1 MLDVLEYIKKDN
13 SLDNL
18 THTVV
23 YGKDIYFIQYFEQL
37 IKQKYDAKTY
47 WADDLDYENLK
58 SITTSKSIFN
68 KKTVIIIKNFT
79 ELLNKLKKE
88 NLDFIRKTQNILIFE
103 EYEDLT
109 EKDIKAIQN
118 ILGDI
123 NILTSK
129 QKKPDYLKS
138 LIQKKFKKEGV
149 ELSQDT
155 INELLN
161 IIGTD
166 SLNLKNETDKL
177 LVLAKSVPITK
188 EILAKTLVK
197 EPRDEAFSIVDA
209 LIKQDVNKALS
220 IFYDS
225 VKLGQHPLLTLGF
238 IQKQFMN
245 MYLAFKMNV
254 SFDEA
259 CKILNVIHPFQK
271 NILSKQLSIV
281 NKDKLFSIV
290 KALQKADMSI
300 KYYFNDPV
308 EVLEKLIIDIGLILK
323 S

>member
-18 THTVV
+18 KHTVV

-37 IKQKYDAKTY
+37 IKQKYDTKTY
-47 WADDLDYENLK
+47 WADELDYENLRNI
-58 SITTSKSIFN
+58 ITSRNIFN
-68 KKTVIIIKNFT
+68 KKIVIIIKNFT

-88 NLDFIRKTQNILIFE
+88 NLDFIKKTQNILIFE

-109 EKDIKAIQN
+109 EKDIKAVQN

-138 LIQKKFKKEGV
+138 LIQKKFKKEGID
-149 ELSQDT
+149 LNQDI

-177 LVLAKSVPITK
+177 LILSKSMPITK
-188 EILAKTLVK
+188 EALSRALVK
-197 EPRDEAFSIVDA
+197 EPKDEAFSIVDA
-209 LIKQDVNKALS
+209 LIKQDVKKALS

-225 VKLGQHPLLTLGF
+225 IKLGQHPLVTLGF
-238 IQKQFMN
+238 MQKQFMN

-254 SFDEA
+254 SFDEV
-259 CKILNVIHPFQK
+259 CKILNISHPFQK
-271 NILSKQLSIV
+271 NILLKQLSIV

-300 KYYFNDPV
+300 KYYFKDPV
-308 EVLEKLIIDIGLILK
+308 EVLEKLIIDIGLMLK

>member
-37 IKQKYDAKTY
+37 IKQKFDVKTY
-47 WADDLDYENLK
+47 WADELDYENLK
-58 SITTSKSIFN
+58 NITTSRNIFN

-88 NLDFIRKTQNILIFE
+88 NLDFIKKTQNILIFE

-109 EKDIKAIQN
+109 EKDIKAVQN

-238 IQKQFMN
+238 MQKQFMN

-259 CKILNVIHPFQK
+259 CKILNISHPFQK

-281 NKDKLFSIV
+281 NKDKLFSVV

>member
-13 SLDNL
+13 SLYNL

-37 IKQKYDAKTY
+37 IKQKYDTKTY
-47 WADDLDYENLK
+47 WADELDYENLRNI
-58 SITTSKSIFN
+58 ITSRNIFN
-68 KKTVIIIKNFT
+68 KKIVIIIKNFT

-88 NLDFIRKTQNILIFE
+88 NLDFIKKTQNIIIFE

-109 EKDIKAIQN
+109 EKDIKAVQN

-138 LIQKKFKKEGV
+138 LIQKKFKKEGID
-149 ELSQDT
+149 LNQDI

-177 LVLAKSVPITK
+177 LILSKSMPITK
-188 EILAKTLVK
+188 ETLSRALVK
-197 EPRDEAFSIVDA
+197 EPKDEAFSIVDA
-209 LIKQDVNKALS
+209 LIKQDVKKALS

-225 VKLGQHPLLTLGF
+225 IKLGQHPLVTLGF
-238 IQKQFMN
+238 MQKQFMN
-245 MYLAFKMNV
+245 MYLAFKMNI
-254 SFDEA
+254 SFDEV
-259 CKILNVIHPFQK
+259 CKILNISHPFQK

-308 EVLEKLIIDIGLILK
+308 EVLEKLIIDIGLMLK

>member
-37 IKQKYDAKTY
+37 IKQKYDTKTY
-47 WADDLDYENLK
+47 WADELDYENLRNIIP
-58 SITTSKSIFN
+58 SRNIFN
-68 KKTVIIIKNFT
+68 KKIVIIIKNFT

-88 NLDFIRKTQNILIFE
+88 NLDFIKKTQNILIFE

-109 EKDIKAIQN
+109 EKDIKAVQN

-123 NILTSK
+123 NILISK

-138 LIQKKFKKEGV
+138 LIQKKFKKEGID
-149 ELSQDT
+149 LNQDI

-161 IIGTD
+161 IVGTD

-177 LVLAKSVPITK
+177 LVLAKSMPITK
-188 EILAKTLVK
+188 ETLSRALVK
-197 EPRDEAFSIVDA
+197 EPKDEAFSIVDA
-209 LIKQDVNKALS
+209 LIKQDVKKALS

-225 VKLGQHPLLTLGF
+225 IKLGQHPLVTLGF
-238 IQKQFMN
+238 MQKQFMN
-245 MYLAFKMNV
+245 MYLAFKMNI
-254 SFDEA
+254 SFDEV
-259 CKILNVIHPFQK
+259 CKILNISHPFQK

-308 EVLEKLIIDIGLILK
+308 EVLEKLIIDIGLMLK
-323 S
+323 L

>member
-37 IKQKYDAKTY
+37 IKQKYDTKTY
-47 WADDLDYENLK
+47 WADELDYENLRNIIP
-58 SITTSKSIFN
+58 SRNIFN
-68 KKTVIIIKNFT
+68 KKIVIIIKNFT

-88 NLDFIRKTQNILIFE
+88 NLDFIKKTQNILIFE

-109 EKDIKAIQN
+109 EKDIKAVQN

-123 NILTSK
+123 NILISK

-138 LIQKKFKKEGV
+138 LIQKKFKKEGID
-149 ELSQDT
+149 LNQDI

-161 IIGTD
+161 IVGTD

-177 LVLAKSVPITK
+177 LVLAKSMPITK
-188 EILAKTLVK
+188 ETLSRALVK
-197 EPRDEAFSIVDA
+197 EPKDEAFSIVDA
-209 LIKQDVNKALS
+209 LIKQDVKKALS

-225 VKLGQHPLLTLGF
+225 IKLGQHPLVTLGF
-238 IQKQFMN
+238 MQKQFMN
-245 MYLAFKMNV
+245 MYLAFKMNI
-254 SFDEA
+254 SFDEV
-259 CKILNVIHPFQK
+259 CKILNISHPFQK

-308 EVLEKLIIDIGLILK
+308 EVLEKLIIDIGLMLK

>member
-37 IKQKYDAKTY
+37 IKQKFDVKTY
-47 WADDLDYENLK
+47 WADELDYENLK
-58 SITTSKSIFN
+58 NITTSRNIFN
-68 KKTVIIIKNFT
+68 RKTVIIIKNFT

-88 NLDFIRKTQNILIFE
+88 NLDFIKKTQNILIFE

-109 EKDIKAIQN
+109 EKDIKAVQN

-238 IQKQFMN
+238 MQKQFMN

-259 CKILNVIHPFQK
+259 CKILNISHPFQK

-281 NKDKLFSIV
+281 NKDKLFSVV

>member
-37 IKQKYDAKTY
+37 IKQKYDTKTY
-47 WADDLDYENLK
+47 WADELDYENLRNI
-58 SITTSKSIFN
+58 ITSRNIFN
-68 KKTVIIIKNFT
+68 KKIVIIIKNFT

-88 NLDFIRKTQNILIFE
+88 NLDFIKKTQNIIIFE

-109 EKDIKAIQN
+109 EKDIKAVQI

-138 LIQKKFKKEGV
+138 LIQKKFKKEGID
-149 ELSQDT
+149 LNQDI
-155 INELLN
+155 INELLDT
-161 IIGTD
+161 IGTD

-177 LVLAKSVPITK
+177 LVLAKSVPITR
-188 EILAKTLVK
+188 ETLSRALVK
-197 EPRDEAFSIVDA
+197 EPKDEAFSIVDA
-209 LIKQDVNKALS
+209 LIKQDIKKALS
-220 IFYDS
+220 IFYDNI
-225 VKLGQHPLLTLGF
+225 KLGQHPLVTLGF
-238 IQKQFMN
+238 MQKQFIN

-254 SFDEA
+254 SFDEV
-259 CKILNVIHPFQK
+259 CKILNISHPFQK

-290 KALQKADMSI
+290 KALQRADMSI

-308 EVLEKLIIDIGLILK
+308 EVLEKLIINIGLILK